1 MPSKKKKENKN
12 VQKLIIAF
20 STVALIFAVFF
31 ITYYFMYSNSSSQ
44 FINDVKTE
52 MVNIDKANKDAYD
65 SVKNLDKIGVN
76 ETDKLKEI
84 IKVISASRDEI
95 NRSLK
100 TLEKTVPQEKYK
112 NQFDMYL
119 SGVRS
124 NLRAI
129 QLAVNILSNPKSKD
143 IPNAL
148 DSLDKY
154 VEEAAKSYG
163 KIKLGK
169 LSVKTSAELDSLSK
183 KIRDFS
189 NAVYSDYASKAALL
203 EQYTNYFDEM
213 DSVIGS
219 FEAEMTDLNNNVA
232 LIKNGQTTIS
242 NVYSS
247 IENKLMKLT
256 EIKNNYNKIAVPA
269 KTLNQHKTFNDML
282 DAYSSYCQDFK
293 SAIILYEE
301 AGTDEEALMEVTM
314 EFDELYIRYQEF
326 ASRYK
331 DYKNLYN
338 KDKDFYMDIN
348 NL

>member
-20 STVALIFAVFF
+20 STVAIIFAVFF

-44 FINDVKTE
+44 FINSVKTE

-76 ETDKLKEI
+76 ETDKIKEI
-84 IKVISASRDEI
+84 IKVVSTSRDEI

-112 NQFDMYL
+112 NQFDKYL
-119 SGVRS
+119 TGTRS
-124 NLRAI
+124 NLRVM

-154 VEEAAKSYG
+154 VEEANKSYG
-163 KIKLGK
+163 EVKLK
-169 LSVKTSAELDSLSK
+169 RLTVKTREELESLSK

-189 NAVYSDYASKAALL
+189 SAAYSDHASKTATL
-203 EQYTNYFDEM
+203 EQYTNYFDSM
-213 DSVIGS
+213 DSILGS

-232 LIKNGQTTIS
+232 LIKDGQTTIS

-256 EIKNNYNKIAVPA
+256 EIKNNYNKLSVPA

-282 DAYSSYCQDFK
+282 DNYSRYCQDFK

-301 AGTDEEALMEVTM
+301 AGTNQDALMEVTM
-314 EFDELYIRYQEF
+314 EFDELYVRYQEF

-338 KDKDFYMDIN
+338 GDKDFYTDIN